1 MRACGL
7 SVWMQLAL
15 VSFCL
20 AQQTPNKAQ
29 GGTGK
34 ELASQSLQSRLKDV
48 LEARVKAEWEAIK
61 ARDKKAF
68 AELLTDDYVA
78 VEVDGQGTRDKLHAI
93 NELGISNVRNYTL
106 FRVEVISLGPNAAF
120 TSYESTMEFFPKAQ
134 VRFLRVY
141 VGELWIND
149 GGQWKARHYQE
160 TNVR

>member
-1 MRACGL
+1 MRAWVLNVCV
-7 SVWMQLAL
+7 SIAL
-15 VSFCL
+15 GSLCS
-20 AQQTPNKAQ
+20 AQQAPDKAQ
-29 GGTGK
+29 RGRK
-34 ELASQSLQSRLKDV
+34 YLASQAPQSRLKDE

-68 AELLTDDYVA
+68 GELLADDYVA

-106 FRVEVISLGPNAAF
+106 FRVEVVPLGPNAAF
-120 TSYESTMEFFPKAQ
+120 TTYESTMEFFPKAQ